1 MAEHPT
7 GSGMQR
13 NRVVS
18 LRNGFDLHYPLTAAV
33 FNIGFMKRI
42 FLTLL
47 IFTVGTLLEAQDNPV
62 AEFEKKV
69 EQQIEKRIV
78 REEKAKT

>member
-7 GSGMQR
+7 GSGMR
-13 NRVVS
+13 SNRIVS
-18 LRNGFDLHYPLTAAV
+18 LRNGFDLHYTLTAAV
-33 FNIGFMKRI
+33 LTLGFMKRI
-42 FLTLL
+42 FLTRL

-78 REEKAKT
+78 KEAKAKT

>member
-1 MAEHPT
+1 
-7 GSGMQR
+7 MQR

>member
-1 MAEHPT
+1 
-7 GSGMQR
+7 
-13 NRVVS
+13 
-18 LRNGFDLHYPLTAAV
+18 
-33 FNIGFMKRI
+33 MKRI

-69 EQQIEKRIV
+69 EQQIEMWIV
-78 REEKAKT
+78 KEAKAKT